1 MTNASLALQINDVTK
16 IYGHSL
22 SIGNKKIL
30 GEKTIGIKNITFSVR
45 TGEIFGFL
53 GPNGAGKTTTIRAML
68 NFLTI
73 QNGNI
78 KILDLDHKHDAIEIR
93 KRIAYVPGDL
103 SLFDNFTGIEL
114 LDYLNHFR
122 PVNDPFLK
130 ELKSIFHVNLNKK
143 IKFLSK
149 GNKQQVGLIA
159 ALASKPEIL
168 ILDEPSSGLDPLMT
182 DNLHKILIKLRNEE
196 KITIFLSS
204 HDLTEVHAICDRVGI
219 IKDGKMILI
228 ESINELEKKFLQNVE
243 IEFSSNDVPSED
255 TLRNL
260 KTIMSIKKL
269 NNESFRLTIKGDV
282 NELFRTL
289 INYDI
294 KRFTCENAS
303 LDDIFLQFYK

>member
-1 MTNASLALQINDVTK
+1 
-16 IYGHSL
+16 
-22 SIGNKKIL
+22 
-30 GEKTIGIKNITFSVR
+30 
-45 TGEIFGFL
+45 
-53 GPNGAGKTTTIRAML
+53 
-68 NFLTI
+68 
-73 QNGNI
+73 
-78 KILDLDHKHDAIEIR
+78 
-93 KRIAYVPGDL
+93 
-103 SLFDNFTGIEL
+103 
-114 LDYLNHFR
+114 
-122 PVNDPFLK
+122 
-130 ELKSIFHVNLNKK
+130 
-143 IKFLSK
+143 
-149 GNKQQVGLIA
+149 
-159 ALASKPEIL
+159 
-168 ILDEPSSGLDPLMT
+168 MT